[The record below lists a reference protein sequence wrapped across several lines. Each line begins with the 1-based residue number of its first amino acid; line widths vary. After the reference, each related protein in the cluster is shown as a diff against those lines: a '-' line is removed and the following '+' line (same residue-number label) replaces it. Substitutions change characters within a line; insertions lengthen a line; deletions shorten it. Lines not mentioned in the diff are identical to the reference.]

1 MIGLEEQ
8 TKIAILAASII
19 GLLLMIDLGLVSY

>member
-8 TKIAILAASII
+8 TKVAILVASIV
-19 GLLLMIDLGLVSY
+19 GLLLMIDLGLVNY

>member
-8 TKIAILAASII
+8 TKIAILVAAIM

>member
-8 TKIAILAASII
+8 TKIAILVATIM
-19 GLLLMIDLGLVSY
+19 GLLLMIDLGLVGY

>member
-8 TKIAILAASII
+8 TKIDILVASIV
-19 GLLLMIDLGLVSY
+19 GLLLMIDLGLVNY